1 MKKLRII
8 AAGGTF
14 DKRYNPLN
22 GVLHFTVTH
31 LHSVLQRCRL
41 NTAATIT
48 ELPLLDSLDML
59 DADRQRVLDACI
71 AAPEQHIVVVH
82 GTDTMP
88 ETAQVLGLALSA
100 ATMQSKTVVITGAM
114 VPYDIEG
121 SDALFNLGFA
131 AATAQSLPAGVY
143 IAMGGELFHWDNVR
157 KDRAA
162 GRFMTATATATATAA
177 EPV

>member
-1 MKKLRII
+1 MTPLRII

-22 GVLHFTVTH
+22 GALHFTVTH

-41 NTAATIT
+41 NHPATVT
-48 ELPLLDSLDML
+48 ELPLLDSLDMV
-59 DADRQRVLDACI
+59 DADRQRVLDACA
-71 AAPEQHIVVVH
+71 AAPEQHIIVVH

-88 ETAQVLGLALSA
+88 ETAQMLGLALNTA
-100 ATMQSKTVVITGAM
+100 ALANKTVVITGAM
-114 VPYDIEG
+114 VPYDIDG

-131 AATAQSLPAGVY
+131 AAAAQTLPVGVY
-143 IAMGGELFHWDNVR
+143 IAMGGDVFRWDNVR

-162 GRFMTATATATATAA
+162 GRFVTLVAT
-177 EPV
+177 V